1 MSFNFLTWVK
11 GQIVTD
17 ETFVLNLVASIKKE
31 EAIVLTDAQS
41 ALAWVKK
48 QIPVAAGAAANF
60 ANILADVSVAVAVLD
75 PPEAASIS
83 AAAVALQIASGNLTA
98 FSNSLAQPTTAASTV
113 LSVQSGYQA
122 LKGVQAATAALGAAV
137 AKPKAA

>member
-41 ALAWVKK
+41 AMAWVKK
-48 QIPVAAGAAANF
+48 
-60 ANILADVSVAVAVLD
+60 
-75 PPEAASIS
+75 
-83 AAAVALQIASGNLTA
+83 
-98 FSNSLAQPTTAASTV
+98 
-113 LSVQSGYQA
+113 
-122 LKGVQAATAALGAAV
+122 
-137 AKPKAA
+137 